1 MQSIAFGPAQAP
13 STALTQLSMAMRASQ
28 ALFVAAELGLADLI
42 ARGAHTSVALAH
54 HTNANADAIRR
65 LLRALCALGVF
76 VEGQDDHFSLTE
88 IGESLRSDASDSYR
102 AAVLFLAGRLRW
114 NIWADL
120 LGSVRTGRSSPER
133 NLGMHI
139 FDYYATDHAEAEIQ
153 DEAMEAMS
161 SAASEAVLA
170 AYDFSLFK
178 HIVDVGGGTGR
189 LLAAILSKHPN
200 LRGTLLD
207 LPHVVGRAS
216 AVASASCVRSQMTI
230 AGGSFF
236 DAVPEGADAY
246 ILKQVLHDWDDPRA
260 LQILKACRA
269 AMRPGAVLLIMER
282 VLPEKAEP
290 GASTLAFLTD
300 LEMLVCTP
308 GGRER
313 TAKKFEDLLQ
323 SAGFSLNM
331 IAPTS
336 SILSIIEAE
345 VGDDKRAGR
354 LQHMPDGQFNA

>member
-1 MQSIAFGPAQAP
+1 MQSIAFGPAHAP
-13 STALTQLSMAMRASQ
+13 STALTQLSMGMRASQ

-42 ARGAHTSVALAH
+42 ARGAHTSVALAE
-54 HTNANADAIRR
+54 HTNSNADAIKR

-76 VEGQDDHFSLTE
+76 VEGEEDNFSLTE
-88 IGESLRSDASDSYR
+88 MGESLRSDAAGSFR

-114 NIWADL
+114 SIWADL

-133 NLGMHI
+133 NFGMHI
-139 FDYYATDHAEAEIQ
+139 FDYYATDEAEAEIQ

-161 SAASEAVLA
+161 AAASDAVLA

-189 LLAAILSKHPN
+189 LLSAILSKHQN
-200 LRGTLLD
+200 VRGTLVD
-207 LPHVVGRAS
+207 LPHVVARAPPI
-216 AVASASCVRSQMTI
+216 ASASHVRSRMTV

-236 DAVPEGADAY
+236 DDVPPGGDAY
-246 ILKQVLHDWDDPRA
+246 ILKQVLHDWDDQRA
-260 LQILKACRA
+260 LQVLQACRA

-290 GASTLAFLTD
+290 GTSTLAFLTD

-313 TAKKFEDLLQ
+313 TAKQFHDLLQ
-323 SAGFSLNM
+323 SAGFCLNM

-336 SILSIIEAE
+336 SILRIIEAE
-345 VGDDKRAGR
+345 AGNDIRAYHPPSR
-354 LQHMPDGQFNA
+354 PVEPFNG